1 VIVADDW
8 LSKLAD
14 KYLGNPMAYLAIV
27 YYTNE
32 KNAEDASYAKITDPD
47 LIEVGWKVYIPSAE
61 EATAALKPEAPE
73 GAQTLVVGLQSFPAN
88 PNPYRSISGLQFNIY
103 YTVFDTL
110 TFMTPSGELV
120 PRLAKSWEQLDDTYW
135 RITIHDGVTFH
146 NGDPL
151 TSEDVQFTFE
161 HAFDPD
167 NAYAILAR
175 SKPMT
180 VTVVSDHVFDI
191 ETTGPDPLFLRRL
204 VLLSIFPKKYFG
216 EVGGRDAFEQAMV
229 GTGPFK
235 LEDYEPDVRM
245 VLVKNEDYFG
255 GPRQLDQITLLNMKE
270 PAVRA
275 SALKTGEVDLI
286 RDVPFD
292 QIEELGATPGIKLA
306 NPPLSVSWLYD
317 INTLTGHP
325 ALKDVRVRQALN
337 YAIDKE
343 AIVDGLLLGR
353 GRVLD
358 CQISTP
364 DAFGYNPDLE
374 PYPYDPDKARQLLS
388 EAGYSPGDIELTL
401 QYVSGYLPA
410 GDQVG
415 EAVAAYLEDVGITVN
430 IEVLEY
436 ARYIRFF
443 YGEVQGDLFN
453 WPPRSVAGDAEFVLP
468 FYMCDSRKPSFCDPH
483 LDELFAASRVEMDS
497 QRRLELLHEIQAYA
511 CEQAVQIFLVQPESI
526 WAMKDD
532 VQGFVASPHDFP
544 IYDEIYRGSQ

>member
-1 VIVADDW
+1 
-8 LSKLAD
+8 
-14 KYLGNPMAYLAIV
+14 LAIV

-32 KNAEDASYAKITDPD
+32 KNAEDSSYAKITDPD

-61 EATAALKPEAPE
+61 EAAAALKPEAPA
-73 GAQTLVVGLQSFPAN
+73 GAQTLAVGLQSFPAS
-88 PNPYRSISGLQFNIY
+88 PNPYRSVSGLQFNIY

-110 TFMTPSGELV
+110 TFVEPSGELV
-120 PRLAKSWEQLDDTYW
+120 PRLAKSWEQLDDTHW
-135 RITIHDGVTFH
+135 RITIQDGVTFH

-167 NAYAILAR
+167 NKYAILAR

-180 VTVVSDHVFDI
+180 VTVVSDYVFDI
-191 ETTGPDPLFLRRL
+191 ETTGSDPLFLRRL
-204 VLLSIFPKKYFG
+204 VLLSIFPKKYFE

-235 LEDYEPDVRM
+235 VEEYEPDVKM

-255 GPRQLDQITLLNMKE
+255 GPRKLDQITLLNMKE
-270 PAVRA
+270 PAVRV
-275 SALKTGEVDLI
+275 SALRTGEVDLI

-292 QIEELGATPGIKLA
+292 QIEGLQATSGIKLA

-317 INTLTGHP
+317 INTVTGHP
-325 ALKDVRVRQALN
+325 ALKDARVRQALN

-343 AIVDGLLLGR
+343 AIVDGLLQGR

-374 PYPYDPDKARQLLS
+374 PYPYDPDRARQLLS
-388 EAGYSPGDIELTL
+388 EAGYGPGDIELTL

-415 EAVAAYLEDVGITVN
+415 EAVTAYLEDIGITVR

-468 FYMCDSRKPSFCDPH
+468 FYTCDSRKPSFCDPH
-483 LDELFAASRVEMDS
+483 LDELFAASRVEMNPE
-497 QRRLELLHEIQAYA
+497 RRLELLYEVQAYA

-532 VQGFVASPHDFP
+532 VQEFVASPHDFP
-544 IYDEIYRGSQ
+544 IYDGIYRGSQ